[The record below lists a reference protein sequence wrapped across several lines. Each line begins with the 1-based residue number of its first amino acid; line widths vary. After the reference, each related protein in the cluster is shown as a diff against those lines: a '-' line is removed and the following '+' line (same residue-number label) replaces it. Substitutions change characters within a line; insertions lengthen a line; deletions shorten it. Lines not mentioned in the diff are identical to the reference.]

1 MGFAMAT
8 SSPFLPPRFVI
19 RAAWLIHRAIYRI
32 SGGRRGLRPPTE
44 TFGTLRIHTI
54 GRRTGE
60 ERIAIL
66 GYFEA
71 GANLFTRALNGW
83 GDPEPAWWLNLKSHP
98 EATIYLP
105 EATRELTARAALGEE
120 RARLW

>member
-1 MGFAMAT
+1 MGAMAT

-32 SGGRRGLRPPTE
+32 TGGRRGLRPPTE

-60 ERIAIL
+60 QRIAIL
-66 GYFEA
+66 G
-71 GANLFTRALNGW
+71 
-83 GDPEPAWWLNLKSHP
+83 
-98 EATIYLP
+98 
-105 EATRELTARAALGEE
+105 
-120 RARLW
+120 